1 MISILDLRKRGIKA
15 IEEEIK
21 ENKKAIISHRGV
33 AKYVMIPIEEFIDI
47 ELELAYKKVLE
58 DYKKGKYEIL
68 TSDEDI
74 EKHVESL

>member
-1 MISILDLRKRGIKA
+1 
-15 IEEEIK
+15 
-21 ENKKAIISHRGV
+21 
-33 AKYVMIPIEEFIDI
+33 MIPIEEFIDI

>member
-1 MISILDLRKRGIKA
+1 MISILDLRKRGLKA

-58 DYKKGKYEIL
+58 DYKKGKYEVL
-68 TSDEDI
+68 ASDEDI
-74 EKHVESL
+74 NKHIESL

>member
-21 ENKKAIISHRGV
+21 KNKKAIISHRGV

-47 ELELAYKKVLE
+47 ELERAYKELKE
-58 DYKKGKYEIL
+58 KK
-68 TSDEDI
+68 
-74 EKHVESL
+74 EKFTFRVVKLSLPYRRGFV

>member
-21 ENKKAIISHRGV
+21 KNKKAIISHRGV

>member
-74 EKHVESL
+74 KKHVESL

>member
-33 AKYVMIPIEEFIDI
+33 ANM
-47 ELELAYKKVLE
+47 
-58 DYKKGKYEIL
+58 
-68 TSDEDI
+68 
-74 EKHVESL
+74 

>member
-1 MISILDLRKRGIKA
+1 MISILDLRKRGLKA

-47 ELELAYKKVLE
+47 ELELAHKKVLE
-58 DYKKGKYEIL
+58 DYKKGKYEVL
-68 TSDEDI
+68 ASDEDI
-74 EKHVESL
+74 DKHIESL

>member
-21 ENKKAIISHRGV
+21 KNKKAIISHRGV

-58 DYKKGKYEIL
+58 DYKKGKYEVL
-68 TSDEDI
+68 ASDEDI
-74 EKHVESL
+74 DKHIESL